1 MGTFSVLILAFVEFP
16 SAVMVA
22 GGNKGT
28 HSIKRTIYGNI
39 SMVPKK
45 KKKKSER
52 GRIAKSKSP
61 NISIISV
68 AICS

>member
-45 KKKKSER
+45 KKKSER

>member
-45 KKKKSER
+45 KKKIRKR
-52 GRIAKSKSP
+52 KDCQKQKP
-61 NISIISV
+61 KH
-68 AICS
+68 

>member
-45 KKKKSER
+45 KKKNQKEE
-52 GRIAKSKSP
+52 GLPKAKAQTL
-61 NISIISV
+61 V
-68 AICS
+68 